1 MRDHLIFTIYG
12 PMQGWGSVAVG
23 EVRPVAQRP
32 THSGLLGLLAAALG
46 VRRGDPLLADLGKVA
61 RVAVREDR
69 PGSVMLDYHTTQVP
83 SEKKKRIFRTRRQE
97 LRTMLDKDEKLNT
110 ILSRREYLMNAAFTA
125 CIWFEGEQPFSM
137 DEIADALK
145 RPRLNVYLGRKSCVP
160 GAPFMPEIVRA
171 DDELQALGSYGS
183 KLQEYCGTRPLDSCP
198 IWTEAEHNNFMR
210 YTVRDRVTDH
220 NRRQFGTRYEYHVP
234 PTSAGEE

>member
-1 MRDHLIFTIYG
+1 MRDYLIFTLYG

-23 EVRPVAQRP
+23 EVRPAAQRP
-32 THSGLLGLLAAALG
+32 TRSGLLGLLAAALG
-46 VRRGDPLLADLGKVA
+46 VRRGDPLLDDLTRTA

-83 SEKKKRIFRTRRQE
+83 SEKKKRVFRTRRQE

-110 ILSRREYLMNAAFTA
+110 ILSRREYLMNAAFSV
-125 CIWFEGEQPFSM
+125 CIWFEDDQPFSM
-137 DEIADALK
+137 NEIEEALN

-160 GAPFMPEIVRA
+160 GVPFMPEVVAA
-171 DDELQALGSYGS
+171 DDELQALANYQPELRKDYGA
-183 KLQEYCGTRPLDSCP
+183 RPLDKCP
-198 IWTEAEHNNFMR
+198 IWTEANHGDFIA

-220 NRRQFGTRYEYHVP
+220 NRRQFGTRFEYHVP
-234 PTSAGEE
+234 PAPAGEE